1 MFKDYTIFRL
11 CKLIMVVFSP
21 LQLVQAPPTKLGLPS
36 LQSIIKEHN
45 RRTSQGPEA
54 EQEEDV
60 ESEEDTEDE
69 ADVSMYEK
77 KVGCDLIYSFNMD
90 GRSRT

>member
-1 MFKDYTIFRL
+1 M
-11 CKLIMVVFSP
+11 
-21 LQLVQAPPTKLGLPS
+21 GLPS

-54 EQEEDV
+54 EPEEDV

-69 ADVSMYEK
+69 GDVSMYEK
-77 KVGCDLIYSFNMD
+77 KVGCDLFYSLYVD
-90 GRSRT
+90 TRSRT